1 MEITLNREQAMRA
14 VTVAKNFAAG
24 ASGLKVLQGVLVS
37 AESGRVRLVTTDL
50 DLWCQVDLDAQT
62 PDPGEVLV
70 PVRSLETMF
79 KNTPQSRVQLRSEGE
94 GVVCEAG
101 SSEMRLQG
109 LDVEDYPDVDPPD
122 GCLLEMPL
130 AAAVIDKVA
139 YAVSRDETRY
149 TLCGVRLEVEGR
161 HLKLVATDGHRLAR
175 FQGMLPPGSV
185 CDAGEEPLAATLPVR
200 LLTEGVRLAGK
211 LGWLGYVR
219 ALREGGR
226 DPDQRVHPYMEPV
239 DRRSVPSL
247 RGSDSFRVHGYGVG
261 AERRLVQRR
270 LAPRSPVKGPPLCGP
285 GVVC

>member
-14 VTVAKNFAAG
+14 VTVAKTFAAG

-50 DLWCQVDLDAQT
+50 DLWCQVDLDTQT

-70 PVRSLETMF
+70 PVRGLETMF
-79 KNTPQSRVQLRSEGE
+79 KNTPQNRVQLRSEGE

-101 SSEMRLQG
+101 SCEMRLQG

-130 AAAVIDKVA
+130 VAAVIDKVA

-161 HLKLVATDGHRLAR
+161 ELKLVATDGHRLAR
-175 FQGMLPPGSV
+175 FQV
-185 CDAGEEPLAATLPVR
+185 NAASGQCL
-200 LLTEGVRLAGK
+200 
-211 LGWLGYVR
+211 
-219 ALREGGR
+219 
-226 DPDQRVHPYMEPV
+226 
-239 DRRSVPSL
+239 
-247 RGSDSFRVHGYGVG
+247 
-261 AERRLVQRR
+261 
-270 LAPRSPVKGPPLCGP
+270 
-285 GVVC
+285 